1 MAVWEIIQI
10 IEMKLLL
17 IMMLVWPHPQDI
29 KTMTTL
35 TRRLRQPQV
44 LPPRLMMLWWSALVT
59 EARSGFD
66 QPYIT
71 TATRLKQFRKY
82 SYFIFYITSLSFQYG
97 YHSLTYWQWDI
108 SGFHYLCFNW
118 RNIYIPYPQRILLQ
132 LTTTEGRLSTLAIFT
147 LINILSQKSDF
158 RFNNNFLMN

>member
-1 MAVWEIIQI
+1 MAVWKIIQI

-35 TRRLRQPQV
+35 TRRLRQPQL

-71 TATRLKQFRKY
+71 TANRLKQFRKY

-108 SGFHYLCFNW
+108 SGFHYLCSN
-118 RNIYIPYPQRILLQ
+118 
-132 LTTTEGRLSTLAIFT
+132 EEIFT
-147 LINILSQKSDF
+147 SLICTENFATTYYHRRETEYTGNLYINQHPLSRIIFSTWQ
-158 RFNNNFLMN
+158 

>member
-1 MAVWEIIQI
+1 
-10 IEMKLLL
+10 
-17 IMMLVWPHPQDI
+17 MMLVWPHPQDI

-59 EARSGFD
+59 EARSGCD
-66 QPYIT
+66 QLYIT
-71 TATRLKQFRKY
+71 IATRLRQFRKKHT
-82 SYFIFYITSLSFQYG
+82 SYFTTSLRFQYDSI
-97 YHSLTYWQWDI
+97 HNNIDNEILVVFIIFVQMKK
-108 SGFHYLCFNW
+108 YLHPL
-118 RNIYIPYPQRILLQ
+118 YAQRILLQ
-132 LTTTEGRLSTLAIFT
+132 PTTTEGRLSTLTIFT

>member
-35 TRRLRQPQV
+35 TRRLRQPQL

-59 EARSGFD
+59 EARSGCD
-66 QPYIT
+66 QLYIT
-71 TATRLKQFRKY
+71 IATRLRQFRKKHT
-82 SYFIFYITSLSFQYG
+82 SYFTTSLSFQYDSI
-97 YHSLTYWQWDI
+97 H
-108 SGFHYLCFNW
+108 N
-118 RNIYIPYPQRILLQ
+118 NIDNEILVVNIIFVLN
-132 LTTTEGRLSTLAIFT
+132 EEIFT
-147 LINILSQKSDF
+147 SLICTENFATTYYHRRETEYTGNLYINQHPLSRIIFSTWQ
-158 RFNNNFLMN
+158 